1 MSEELIEKVRSGNWK
16 PDENSSDKDDKAALA
31 ARGYWQA
38 FQEVKKSLRTILG
51 GANAGTVVEK
61 DHRIWYQ
68 EMFAPSVMAG
78 IIKASDI
85 VGYRTNQVYIRNSKH
100 TPLNF
105 EAVRDAMIV
114 LFDLLKTEADPWGR
128 AVLGHFIFTFIRPY
142 VDGDGRMGSFLMNV
156 MLASG
161 GYRWTI
167 IQKEIRDKY
176 MATLERASVQG
187 KISDFSILLAT
198 LVGE

>member
-68 EMFAPSVMAG
+68 EKLAISLYFWLLLLVNKYG
-78 IIKASDI
+78 VK
-85 VGYRTNQVYIRNSKH
+85 
-100 TPLNF
+100 LN
-105 EAVRDAMIV
+105 R
-114 LFDLLKTEADPWGR
+114 
-128 AVLGHFIFTFIRPY
+128 GHF
-142 VDGDGRMGSFLMNV
+142 
-156 MLASG
+156 SG
-161 GYRWTI
+161 PLR
-167 IQKEIRDKY
+167 KRKKDN
-176 MATLERASVQG
+176 
-187 KISDFSILLAT
+187 D
-198 LVGE
+198 